1 MATLRRDA
9 RALVDAVRA
18 SGSRVIKNFDADDD
32 GVCVSMT
39 LERGHTSNLTLIFEV
54 RTPPMA
60 PNHSSFL
67 GLDARILP
75 PHTRPSSPSRSP
87 SHPDIDEQDGY
98 PKGSFVAMSDDD
110 RDDAAVATLNAN
122 VADRAPGSLVSLKD
136 AVLSIG
142 TVFGFEGDARKVV
155 DACVDAPD
163 DKDLKGA
170 EGADTAVHAS
180 DTSTAGSEDED
191 LEEDEEAYAYSDDA
205 SDDDSDVDVGDTA
218 GPNDNTAVSGELNS
232 DQLTRLYQ
240 NKRKCVEREERR
252 VARKTQNEGSGS
264 VETWDMKAAARN
276 QIFSSR
282 GAFARLSSEL
292 FALQVRLLPL
302 FTY

>member
-1 MATLRRDA
+1 M
-9 RALVDAVRA
+9 
-18 SGSRVIKNFDADDD
+18 
-32 GVCVSMT
+32 
-39 LERGHTSNLTLIFEV
+39 
-54 RTPPMA
+54 
-60 PNHSSFL
+60 
-67 GLDARILP
+67 
-75 PHTRPSSPSRSP
+75 
-87 SHPDIDEQDGY
+87 
-98 PKGSFVAMSDDD
+98 AMSDDD

-170 EGADTAVHAS
+170 EGADTALHAS

-191 LEEDEEAYAYSDDA
+191 LDEDEEAYAYSDDA
-205 SDDDSDVDVGDTA
+205 SDDSDVDVGDTA
-218 GPNDNTAVSGELNS
+218 GPGDNTAVSGYLNS

-240 NKRKCVEREERR
+240 SKRKCVEREERR
-252 VARKTQNEGSGS
+252 VARKTHNEGGAGAS

-292 FALQVRLLPL
+292 FALQVRLLL
-302 FTY
+302 HLRIRLQLEE

>member
-1 MATLRRDA
+1 M
-9 RALVDAVRA
+9 
-18 SGSRVIKNFDADDD
+18 
-32 GVCVSMT
+32 
-39 LERGHTSNLTLIFEV
+39 
-54 RTPPMA
+54 
-60 PNHSSFL
+60 
-67 GLDARILP
+67 
-75 PHTRPSSPSRSP
+75 
-87 SHPDIDEQDGY
+87 
-98 PKGSFVAMSDDD
+98 AMSDDD

-205 SDDDSDVDVGDTA
+205 PDYDSDVDVGDTA

-252 VARKTQNEGSGS
+252 VARKTQNEGGS

-282 GAFARLSSEL
+282 GAFTRLSSEL
-292 FALQVRLLPL
+292 FALQVRLLLHLRIEPQL
-302 FTY
+302 EEWPDVVFLTLNRSGWTRSWWWTLWTTTCICGTSSLWGASPPGRTWRRIWTP

>member
-1 MATLRRDA
+1 
-9 RALVDAVRA
+9 
-18 SGSRVIKNFDADDD
+18 
-32 GVCVSMT
+32 
-39 LERGHTSNLTLIFEV
+39 
-54 RTPPMA
+54 
-60 PNHSSFL
+60 
-67 GLDARILP
+67 
-75 PHTRPSSPSRSP
+75 
-87 SHPDIDEQDGY
+87 
-98 PKGSFVAMSDDD
+98 MSDDD

-252 VARKTQNEGSGS
+252 VARKTQNEGQG
-264 VETWDMKAAARN
+264 RLR
-276 QIFSSR
+276 R
-282 GAFARLSSEL
+282 G
-292 FALQVRLLPL
+292 
-302 FTY
+302 T

>member
-163 DKDLKGA
+163 DKDAKGA

-205 SDDDSDVDVGDTA
+205 SDDDQTSTSA
-218 GPNDNTAVSGELNS
+218 
-232 DQLTRLYQ
+232 TRLDQ
-240 NKRKCVEREERR
+240 TT
-252 VARKTQNEGSGS
+252 TQLCPASS
-264 VETWDMKAAARN
+264 TPT
-276 QIFSSR
+276 SSR
-282 GAFARLSSEL
+282 ACTRTSASAWNGRRGAWRGRPRTRV
-292 FALQVRLLPL
+292 QGRWRRG
-302 FTY
+302 T

>member
-1 MATLRRDA
+1 
-9 RALVDAVRA
+9 
-18 SGSRVIKNFDADDD
+18 
-32 GVCVSMT
+32 
-39 LERGHTSNLTLIFEV
+39 
-54 RTPPMA
+54 
-60 PNHSSFL
+60 
-67 GLDARILP
+67 
-75 PHTRPSSPSRSP
+75 
-87 SHPDIDEQDGY
+87 
-98 PKGSFVAMSDDD
+98 MSDDD

-191 LEEDEEAYAYSDDA
+191 LEEEDEEAYAYSDDA
-205 SDDDSDVDVGDTA
+205 SDDSDVDVGDTA
-218 GPNDNTAVSGELNS
+218 GPGDNTAVSGELNS

-252 VARKTQNEGSGS
+252 VARKTANEGG
-264 VETWDMKAAARN
+264 V
-276 QIFSSR
+276 
-282 GAFARLSSEL
+282 G
-292 FALQVRLLPL
+292 
-302 FTY
+302 

>member
-1 MATLRRDA
+1 
-9 RALVDAVRA
+9 
-18 SGSRVIKNFDADDD
+18 
-32 GVCVSMT
+32 
-39 LERGHTSNLTLIFEV
+39 
-54 RTPPMA
+54 
-60 PNHSSFL
+60 
-67 GLDARILP
+67 
-75 PHTRPSSPSRSP
+75 
-87 SHPDIDEQDGY
+87 
-98 PKGSFVAMSDDD
+98 MSDDD

-142 TVFGFEGDARKVV
+142 TVFGFEEDARKVV

-170 EGADTAVHAS
+170 EGADPAVHAS

-191 LEEDEEAYAYSDDA
+191 LEEEDEEAYAYSDDA
-205 SDDDSDVDVGDTA
+205 SDDSDVDVGDTA
-218 GPNDNTAVSGELNS
+218 GPGDNTAVSGELNS

-282 GAFARLSSEL
+282 GAFTRLSSEL

>member
-1 MATLRRDA
+1 M
-9 RALVDAVRA
+9 
-18 SGSRVIKNFDADDD
+18 
-32 GVCVSMT
+32 
-39 LERGHTSNLTLIFEV
+39 
-54 RTPPMA
+54 
-60 PNHSSFL
+60 
-67 GLDARILP
+67 
-75 PHTRPSSPSRSP
+75 
-87 SHPDIDEQDGY
+87 
-98 PKGSFVAMSDDD
+98 AMSDDD

-191 LEEDEEAYAYSDDA
+191 LDEDEEAYAYSDDA
-205 SDDDSDVDVGDTA
+205 SDDSDVDVGDTA
-218 GPNDNTAVSGELNS
+218 GPGDNTAVSGELNS

-252 VARKTQNEGSGS
+252 VARKTHNEGGAGAS

-292 FALQVRLLPL
+292 FALQVRLLL
-302 FTY
+302 HLRIRLQLEE

>member
-163 DKDLKGA
+163 DKDAQGCRGCRHSCA
-170 EGADTAVHAS
+170 R
-180 DTSTAGSEDED
+180 
-191 LEEDEEAYAYSDDA
+191 
-205 SDDDSDVDVGDTA
+205 VGH
-218 GPNDNTAVSGELNS
+218 LHR
-232 DQLTRLYQ
+232 RL
-240 NKRKCVEREERR
+240 RR
-252 VARKTQNEGSGS
+252 
-264 VETWDMKAAARN
+264 
-276 QIFSSR
+276 
-282 GAFARLSSEL
+282 
-292 FALQVRLLPL
+292 
-302 FTY
+302 

>member
-1 MATLRRDA
+1 
-9 RALVDAVRA
+9 
-18 SGSRVIKNFDADDD
+18 
-32 GVCVSMT
+32 
-39 LERGHTSNLTLIFEV
+39 
-54 RTPPMA
+54 
-60 PNHSSFL
+60 
-67 GLDARILP
+67 
-75 PHTRPSSPSRSP
+75 
-87 SHPDIDEQDGY
+87 
-98 PKGSFVAMSDDD
+98 MSDDD

-170 EGADTAVHAS
+170 EGADTALHAS

-191 LEEDEEAYAYSDDA
+191 LDEDEEAYAYSDDA
-205 SDDDSDVDVGDTA
+205 SDDSDVDVGDTA
-218 GPNDNTAVSGELNS
+218 GPGDNTAVSGYLNS

-240 NKRKCVEREERR
+240 SKRKCVEREERR
-252 VARKTQNEGSGS
+252 VARKTHNEGGAGAS

-282 GAFARLSSEL
+282 GALARLSSEL
-292 FALQVRLLPL
+292 FALQVRLLL
-302 FTY
+302 HLRIRLQLEE